1 MTVLCVLD
9 RVTWDGDP
17 VPGERTHALLRALA
31 GAGGRGLS
39 EAALV
44 EEIWAD
50 DVPAHPAKALQVVVS
65 RARSATRTDAIERT
79 PRGYRLALASDEVDV
94 WALRPEGLRLAAA
107 ERYAEALPLLERAD
121 PDDEVV
127 AARLRCVAAV
137 HGVPAA
143 LDRYEE
149 YRAGLAER
157 LGVDPPPALQDLYA
171 ELLASDRPQRS
182 GVHHYASSLVG
193 RADDLVELRRL
204 LRQHRVVSILGPG
217 GLGKTRLA
225 NLVAAEADQPVVH
238 LVELVGVAS
247 PDDLV
252 AELGSAL
259 GVRDSVAGRRVLTP
273 AQRRDVR
280 ARIAQHL
287 DQAPTLLVLDNCEH
301 IVAAV
306 ADLVAF
312 LVATSP
318 RLRVLTTTR
327 APLAIAAER
336 VFPLGTLGTTDA
348 VALFRERAT
357 AARPGVV
364 LPSDTVREV
373 VDRLDGLPLAL
384 ELAAVKV
391 RAMSVEDIA
400 HRLGNRFAL
409 LRGGDRSAPD
419 RHQTLI
425 AVIDWSWNL
434 LGAEERRALRWLS
447 VFHDGF
453 DAAAAEAVLGPDAFH
468 AVGELADQS
477 LLTVVDEPGG
487 TRYRM
492 LETVRE
498 FGRMQLIDAGEDGAA
513 RTAHHRWAADF
524 ARTHGARLFGPD
536 QVATI
541 DAIAV
546 EENNL
551 ADVLRQALALP
562 EPEVVVEVFATL
574 GGFWSMRSEHARV
587 ILLSSLLDD
596 ALAGWLPPEEHA
608 DATRAALC
616 VAILNAAI
624 AQPASVEGLRVR
636 LEELGPGFGPGIR
649 ALVIVVLAIMVPG
662 DGGREAAE
670 ALVADPDP
678 LVRGIALQWLSH
690 DRENA
695 GDPAA
700 AIDACER
707 ALEVVDDSHG
717 PWRKATLH
725 TQLAGHYAQFG
736 RAADAAA
743 HGRAALPVLV
753 RLGAAEDALQVQSML
768 AMAAL
773 EKGELDGARRIVDE
787 IATAVPGRGGFGVE
801 GIQLTV
807 RAELAFASGDLP
819 AGRQL
824 VRQAAAAMAEMRFPG
839 LELDVELT
847 PWVVYGEALA
857 VCALAVHG
865 TDGDG
870 GAELYASLVRKAPR
884 LLEEGRSFVDVP
896 VIGLLLFG
904 LGSWGLLRGALD
916 PAAAV
921 RLLVLADR
929 CAYPRF
935 TPTMRWQRMVDAAE
949 SRAPGLVDEIEGEY
963 DGRRGPALL
972 DEARDVIDHIFR
984 E

>member
-1 MTVLCVLD
+1 MLCVLD

-17 VPGERTHALLRALA
+17 VPGERTHALLRALVTA
-31 GAGGRGLS
+31 GTRGLS

-44 EEIWAD
+44 EEVWAD

-65 RARSATRTDAIERT
+65 RARAATRADAIERT
-79 PRGYRLALASDEVDV
+79 ARGYRLALGPDQVDA

-121 PDDEVV
+121 PDEEVV
-127 AARLRCVAAV
+127 VALLRSVAAL

-143 LDRYEE
+143 LDRYEAH
-149 YRAGLAER
+149 RARLSDR
-157 LGVDPPPALQDLYA
+157 LGVDPSPALQELHA
-171 ELLASDRPQRS
+171 ELLASDRPVRT

-193 RADDLVELRRL
+193 REHDLVELRQL
-204 LRQHRVVSILGPG
+204 LREHRVVSILGPG

-225 NLVAAEADQPVVH
+225 NLIAAEADQPVVH
-238 LVELVGVAS
+238 VVELVGVAS

-252 AELGSAL
+252 GEIGSVL
-259 GVRDSVAGRRVLTP
+259 GVRDSVVGRRVLTP

-301 IVAAV
+301 IVDAV

-312 LVATSP
+312 LVAASP

-336 VFPLGTLGTTDA
+336 VVPLRTLGTADA

-357 AARPGVV
+357 AARPGVG
-364 LPSDTVREV
+364 LPDETVREV
-373 VDRLDGLPLAL
+373 VDRLDGLPLAV

-391 RAMSVEDIA
+391 RSMSVEDIA
-400 HRLGNRFAL
+400 RRLGNRFAL

-419 RHQTLI
+419 RHQTLL

-434 LGAEERRALRWLS
+434 LGAGERRALSWLS
-447 VFHDGF
+447 VFNDGF
-453 DAAAAEAVLGPDAFH
+453 DSDAAEAVLGPDALD
-468 AVGELADQS
+468 AVAELADQS
-477 LLTVVDEPGG
+477 LLAVTEEPGG

-498 FGRMQLIDAGEDGAA
+498 FGRMQLIDAGEDA
-513 RTAHHRWAADF
+513 RARAAHHRWAATF
-524 ARTHGARLFGPD
+524 ARNQGARLFGPE
-536 QVATI
+536 QVAAI

-551 ADVLRQALALP
+551 ADVLRQALAVP
-562 EPEVVVEVFATL
+562 DPEVVVGVFATL

-587 ILLSSLLDD
+587 ITLSALLDD
-596 ALAGWLPPEEHA
+596 ALAGWVPSPEHA
-608 DATRAALC
+608 GATRASLC

-624 AQPASVEGLRVR
+624 AQPASVENLRAR
-636 LEELGPGFGPGIR
+636 LEGLGPGPSPAIR
-649 ALVIVVLAIMVPG
+649 ALVIVVLAIMAPG
-662 DGGREAAE
+662 DGSREAAE
-670 ALVADPDP
+670 ELVADPDP

-695 GDPAA
+695 GDPLA

-707 ALEVVDDSHG
+707 ALAVVDDTRG
-717 PWRKATLH
+717 PWRRATLH
-725 TQLAGHYAQFG
+725 TQAAGHYAQFG
-736 RAADAAA
+736 RAAEAAA

-753 RLGAAEDALQVQSML
+753 RLGATEDALQVQSVL

-773 EKGELDGARRIVDE
+773 EDGDLDGAQRVVDE
-787 IATAVPGRGGFGVE
+787 IAAASPGRGGFGVE
-801 GIQLTV
+801 GIRLTV
-807 RAELAFASGDLP
+807 IAELAFARGDLP

-824 VRQAAAAMAEMRFPG
+824 VRQAAAAMTELRFPG
-839 LELDVELT
+839 LELDTELT
-847 PWVVYGEALA
+847 PWAVYGEALA
-857 VCALAVHG
+857 VSALAVHG

-870 GAELYASLVRKAPR
+870 GAELYASLVGKAPR

-896 VIGLLLFG
+896 VVGLLLYG
-904 LGSWGLLRGALD
+904 LGSWGLLRGALE
-916 PAAAV
+916 PADAV

-935 TPTMRWQRMVDAAE
+935 TPTMRWQRIVDAAE
-949 SRAPGLVDEIEGEY
+949 SRIPGLLKEIEREYGE
-963 DGRRGPALL
+963 RRGPAVL
-972 DEARDVIDHIFR
+972 DEARDVIAHIFR